1 MSFKKSKNH
10 QQLSLIPQ
18 QDLRFVKAMSFGGI
32 KLKKRRKVAR
42 PLIPGA
48 VHHVVLKSS
57 KAVGALSFYKNKN
70 LTVTLLKDR
79 SKKYFVEIIEWVN
92 MGNHLHLKVRFKSR
106 RNFQNFLRTFAAI
119 LARKITGAHRS
130 KSFGR
135 FWDGLVFTRIITTK
149 FEELGLK
156 AYFEAN
162 HRQRE
167 LGYAAR
173 TEYLKSFNQFLYRLK
188 NKRAHSINL
197 SKVVVQT

>member
-1 MSFKKSKNH
+1 MSLKNH
-10 QQLSLIPQ
+10 KNNLQLSLIPQ
-18 QDLRFVKAMSFGGI
+18 QDLRFVKAMSFGGS
-32 KLKKRRKVAR
+32 KLKKRRKVER

-48 VHHVVLKSS
+48 IHHVVLKSS
-57 KAVGALSFYKNKN
+57 KAVGKLSFYHNKN
-70 LTVTLLKDR
+70 FTTALLKER
-79 SKKYFVEIIEWVN
+79 SKKYFIEIIQWVN

-106 RNFQNFLRTFAAI
+106 QNFQNFLRTFTAI

-135 FWDGLVFTRIITTK
+135 FWDGLAFTRIITTK
-149 FEELGLK
+149 FEELGLR

-188 NKRAHSINL
+188 TKRAKSVNL
-197 SKVVVQT
+197 QKIQLSC

>member
-1 MSFKKSKNH
+1 MSLKNH
-10 QQLSLIPQ
+10 KNNQQLSLIPQ
-18 QDLRFVKAMSFGGI
+18 QDLRFVKAMSFGGS
-32 KLKKRRKVAR
+32 KLKKRRKIAR

-48 VHHVVLKSS
+48 IHHVVLKSS
-57 KAVGALSFYKNKN
+57 KAIGSLSFYKNKT
-70 LTVTLLKDR
+70 LTAALLKDR
-79 SKKYFVEIIEWVN
+79 SKKYFVEIIQWVN
-92 MGNHLHLKVRFKSR
+92 MGNHLHLKVRFKNR
-106 RNFQNFLRTFAAI
+106 HNFQNFLRTFTAI

-135 FWDGLVFTRIITTK
+135 FWDGLAFTRIITTK

-188 NKRAHSINL
+188 SKRARSVDLGEIL
-197 SKVVVQT
+197 VSC

>member
-1 MSFKKSKNH
+1 MNLKNH
-10 QQLSLIPQ
+10 KNNQQLSLIPQ
-18 QDLRFVKAMSFGGI
+18 QDLRFVKAMSFGGSR
-32 KLKKRRKVAR
+32 LKKRRKIAR

-48 VHHVVLKSS
+48 IHHVVLKSS
-57 KAVGALSFYKNKN
+57 KAIGSLSFYKNKT
-70 LTVTLLKDR
+70 LTAELLKDR
-79 SKKYFVEIIEWVN
+79 SRKYFVEIIQWVN
-92 MGNHLHLKVRFKSR
+92 MGNHLHLKVRFKNR
-106 RNFQNFLRTFAAI
+106 QNFQNFLRTFTAI

-135 FWDGLVFTRIITTK
+135 FWDGLAFTRIITTK

-188 NKRAHSINL
+188 SKRARSVDLGKIL
-197 SKVVVQT
+197 ISC

>member
-1 MSFKKSKNH
+1 M
-10 QQLSLIPQ
+10 IPQ
-18 QDLRFVKAMSFGGI
+18 QDLRFVKAMSFGGS
-32 KLKKRRKVAR
+32 KLKKRRKIAR

-48 VHHVVLKSS
+48 IHHVVLKSC
-57 KAVGALSFYKNKN
+57 KAIGSLSFYKNKT
-70 LTVTLLKDR
+70 LTAELLKDR
-79 SKKYFVEIIEWVN
+79 SRKYFVEIIQWVN
-92 MGNHLHLKVRFKSR
+92 MGNHLHLKVRFKNR
-106 RNFQNFLRTFAAI
+106 QNFQNFLRTFTAI

-135 FWDGLVFTRIITTK
+135 FWDGLAFTRIITTK

-188 NKRAHSINL
+188 SKRARSVDLGKIL
-197 SKVVVQT
+197 ISC